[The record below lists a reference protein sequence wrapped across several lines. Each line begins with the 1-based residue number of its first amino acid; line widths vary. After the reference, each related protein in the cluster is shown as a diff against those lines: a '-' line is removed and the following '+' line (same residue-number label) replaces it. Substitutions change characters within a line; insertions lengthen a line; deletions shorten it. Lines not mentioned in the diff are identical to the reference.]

1 MPPKK
6 GKEAVPEPEP
16 EVQGP
21 LDLTPLSEQ
30 LRSPDEAVLA
40 EALNKV
46 LTLPFD
52 DECVPSSHS
61 AASPHCSGCAT
72 PTCCRE
78 GQRAVR
84 AALAGGS

>member
-16 EVQGP
+16 EPLGP

-52 DECVPSSHS
+52 DECVPSSPS
-61 AASPHCSGCAT
+61 AG
-72 PTCCRE
+72 
-78 GQRAVR
+78 
-84 AALAGGS
+84 